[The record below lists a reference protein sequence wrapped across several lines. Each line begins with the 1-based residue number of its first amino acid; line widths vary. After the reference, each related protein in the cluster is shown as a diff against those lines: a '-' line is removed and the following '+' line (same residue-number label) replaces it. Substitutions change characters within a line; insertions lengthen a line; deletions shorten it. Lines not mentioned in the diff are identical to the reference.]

1 MTRDRTHG
9 PGTRAMESFASM
21 RRDCALLILDMVNPF
36 SYPDGP
42 ASLRAAKTIAK
53 TVHAIAPR
61 FRRRG
66 APCIYVNDNFG
77 QWQSDFRALLET
89 VSRTRGA
96 QVLEW
101 VRPAEG
107 DLFVLKP
114 KHSAFYQT
122 PLPSLLESMGV
133 GSLLVCGIET
143 DSCVMATAMDAHM
156 REYEVRVPSNASASA
171 SAARQ
176 RAALLL
182 MRHNRIETRAW
193 RPGQDRPGR

>member
-1 MTRDRTHG
+1 
-9 PGTRAMESFASM
+9 MESFASM

-36 SYPDGP
+36 SYPGGT
-42 ASLRAAKTIAK
+42 ASLRAARGIAG
-53 TVHAIAPR
+53 TVQDIAR
-61 FRRRG
+61 SFRRRG
-66 APCIYVNDNFG
+66 APCIYVKDNFG

-182 MRHNRIETRAW
+182 MRHNPIETRAW